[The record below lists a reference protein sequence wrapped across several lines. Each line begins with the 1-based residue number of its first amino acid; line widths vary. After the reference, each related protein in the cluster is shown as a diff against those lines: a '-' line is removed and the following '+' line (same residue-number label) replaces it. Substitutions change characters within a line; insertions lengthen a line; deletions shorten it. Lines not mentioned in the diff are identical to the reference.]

1 MRITWNRRTTQSCVL
16 SIAGPVV
23 RRSLVQWCGLAMT
36 KFPWD
41 TASMPPIVE
50 RARTLI
56 VDDHPM
62 FRLAFREVLARQPEF
77 EVIAEAG
84 SVAEA
89 TALLADHVFDIA
101 IVDLALPDGRGDA
114 FVERVLDAQP
124 DCKVLALSGTDEP
137 TQMAAMLRAGASG
150 FVQKS
155 QPVDEIIAALRVVLG
170 GGRTVPTAARDE
182 IDKLLLSP
190 DAWPLE
196 RLTRREREVFDLIVD
211 GYTNKGIAEKLFIS
225 VRTTETHRQR
235 VMNKL
240 AARSLGD
247 LLQLAVRHGLV
258 GSKERQHL

>member
-1 MRITWNRRTTQSCVL
+1 MLTHASKN
-16 SIAGPVV
+16 
-23 RRSLVQWCGLAMT
+23 
-36 KFPWD
+36 
-41 TASMPPIVE
+41 TATMPSIVE
-50 RARTLI
+50 RVRTLI

-89 TALLADHVFDIA
+89 IECLSHHVFDVA
-101 IVDLALPDGRGDA
+101 IVDLALPDGRGDV

-124 DCKVLALSGTDEP
+124 DCKVLALSGIDEP

-155 QPVDEIIAALRVVLG
+155 QPVDEIVDALRVVVG
-170 GGRTVPTAARDE
+170 GGRTVPAAARDE
-182 IDKLLLSP
+182 IDKLLDSP

-196 RLTRREREVFDLIVD
+196 RLTRREREVFDLLVG
-211 GYTNKGIAEKLFIS
+211 GYTNDGIAAKLFIS
-225 VRTTETHRQR
+225 RRTVETHRQR
-235 VMNKL
+235 IMNKV

-258 GSKERQHL
+258 GSNERQLV